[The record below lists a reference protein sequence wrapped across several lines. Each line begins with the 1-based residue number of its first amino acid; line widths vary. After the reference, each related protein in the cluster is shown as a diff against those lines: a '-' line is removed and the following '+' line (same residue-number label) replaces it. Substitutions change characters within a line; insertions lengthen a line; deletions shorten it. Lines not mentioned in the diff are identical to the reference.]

1 MVLFRGREERRMT
14 RRLIDA
20 NAYLAKMRPK
30 GISDELWEEC
40 GTYKSVINEPTVDA
54 EPVRHGEWIDEGY
67 YADYTNVSAWRCSEC
82 CWHMIGYSDELFRY
96 CPSCGAKMEKK

>member
-1 MVLFRGREERRMT
+1 MT

-54 EPVRHGEWIDEGY
+54 EPVRHGKWIDKN
-67 YADYTNVSAWRCSEC
+67 TPMHLHSPWNRWKCSVCGEC
-82 CWHMIGYSDELFRY
+82 YECSDNFKY
-96 CPSCGAKMEKK
+96 CPHCGAKMDGEGE